1 MEMKLSKE
9 QEQFIIENINDKLRK
24 LCIPAKVHSLEY
36 SERTGEYRF
45 KSDDFNTV
53 PSLFQKVFVQGCISP
68 IEKDINKVHCIDY
81 HAYLE
86 YHYKEYDMCR
96 NATHL
101 LSTTYRSFSTDDY
114 QSIRE
119 LSR

>member
-1 MEMKLSKE
+1 MKLSKE

-45 KSDDFNTV
+45 KSDEFNTV
-53 PSLFQKVFVQGCISP
+53 PSLFRKVFVEGYISP
-68 IEKDINKVHCIDY
+68 KEKDIDKAHCIDY
-81 HAYLE
+81 YTRLE
-86 YHYKEYDMCR
+86 YSYEEYDRGR
-96 NATHL
+96 NGTYL
-101 LSTTYRSFSTDDY
+101 LSMTYRSFPTDDY